1 MKLEAKMN
9 IRQATSVDFEPI
21 MSIYKNA
28 QQFMIQSGNPTQ
40 WGTEYP
46 SPALIQEDIE
56 SGVSYVVVDES
67 GVVRGVCALTE
78 GPDITYQVIE
88 EGEWLNEEPYV
99 VIHRIASDA
108 SAKGIMRVVVD
119 YCKGHYE
126 NIRIDTHADNV
137 VMQKQILKNGFVKC
151 GIIFVADGS
160 SRIAYQWSNQL

>member
-1 MKLEAKMN
+1 MN

-56 SGVSYVVVDES
+56 SGVSYVVIDES
-67 GVVRGVCALTE
+67 GSVRGVCALTE
-78 GPDITYQVIE
+78 GPDVTYQLIE

-108 SAKGIMRVVVD
+108 SAKGIMRAVVD
-119 YCKGHYE
+119 YCKKHYE
-126 NIRIDTHADNV
+126 NIRIDTHADNQ
-137 VMQKQILKNGFVKC
+137 VMQKQILNNGFLKC
-151 GIIFVADGS
+151 GIIYVADGS
-160 SRIAYQWSNQL
+160 SRIAYQWSKYL

>member
-1 MKLEAKMN
+1 MN
-9 IRQATSVDFEPI
+9 IRRATSVDFEPI
-21 MSIYKNA
+21 MSIYKDA

-56 SGVSYVVVDES
+56 SGVSYVVFDES

-78 GPDITYQVIE
+78 GPDITYQLIE

-108 SAKGIMRVVVD
+108 SAKGIVRAVVD
-119 YCKGHYE
+119 YCKEHYE
-126 NIRIDTHADNV
+126 NIRIDTHADNR
-137 VMQKQILKNGFVKC
+137 VMQKQILKNGFMKC
-151 GIIFVADGS
+151 GIVYVADGS
-160 SRIAYQWSNQL
+160 SRIAYQWSKYL

>member
-1 MKLEAKMN
+1 MN
-9 IRQATSVDFEPI
+9 IRQATSADFEPI

-46 SPALIQEDIE
+46 SPALIQEDID

-67 GVVRGVCALTE
+67 GAVRGVYALTE

-108 SAKGIMRVVVD
+108 SAKGIMRAVVD
-119 YCKGHYE
+119 YCKNHYE
-126 NIRIDTHADNV
+126 NIRIDTHADNQ
-137 VMQKQILKNGFVKC
+137 VMKKQILKNGFVKC

-160 SRIAYQWSNQL
+160 SRIAYQWSKYL